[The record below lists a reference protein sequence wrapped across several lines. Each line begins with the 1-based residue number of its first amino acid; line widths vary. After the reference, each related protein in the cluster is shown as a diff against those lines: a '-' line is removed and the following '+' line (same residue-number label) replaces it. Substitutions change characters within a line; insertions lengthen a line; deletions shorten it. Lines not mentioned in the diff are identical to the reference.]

1 MSAIY
6 HSRILRHKTIKTNNM
21 QYCKSVTLRMRDRR
35 NGTKSLFLDFWPGYR
50 NPETME
56 LIRRRSLGMYIY
68 ANPISTQQK
77 KYNEAILAKAEAIR
91 CKVFI
96 EVINEKYDFFNQDR
110 LKEDFLAY
118 FKNIVNRNFAKCD
131 AAYKHFS
138 RFCHNKCTFEMLDT
152 VFCNKYKEYLLLN
165 LARNSIYHQLPELL
179 FHPLVL
185 STPGMSNKEI
195 VEAIRANEKQDKE
208 LIQFFA
214 PFDTEF
220 FKEKVRINNRHLN
233 FFSDPDSKKNFIK
246 MIEVMENVELSITSH
261 QKYKLFLFLC
271 NAERYKENLPAIE
284 QLLLIVL
291 GLKVKLRLEVHEID
305 ETVYLSVGSGCV
317 GQTLGLNGL
326 MISETD
332 DLTATI
338 ILDTPTDDYEEVK
351 THLSNVRRILEF
363 FILST
368 RNIEVDYLVHGE
380 TDFIL
385 GENRLG
391 YNMNL

>member
-1 MSAIY
+1 MGTMLTQKKPLESIQRSQAINFVAEIFY
-6 HSRILRHKTIKTNNM
+6 DELQFIL
-21 QYCKSVTLRMRDRR
+21 DRR
-35 NGTKSLFLDFWPGYR
+35 LLDHTMVNCHGMNSRVKSRDVLSVSEQHVATTNAG
-50 NPETME
+50 
-56 LIRRRSLGMYIY
+56 
-68 ANPISTQQK
+68 
-77 KYNEAILAKAEAIR
+77 
-91 CKVFI
+91 
-96 EVINEKYDFFNQDR
+96 
-110 LKEDFLAY
+110 
-118 FKNIVNRNFAKCD
+118 
-131 AAYKHFS
+131 
-138 RFCHNKCTFEMLDT
+138 
-152 VFCNKYKEYLLLN
+152 KEYILLN

-284 QLLLIVL
+284 QLFLIVL

-368 RNIEVDYLVHGE
+368 RNIEVDYLVRGE